1 MVWESTIA
9 AEASESL
16 PTLFLSAARR
26 TAKARCQ
33 SGLAARSRTR
43 MASGTTSFPIP
54 SPGTTATG
62 FGHSAKPSAD
72 YSPVFFARLVGTYLD
87 ALGLER
93 VTLVDNS
100 SGGLA
105 ALPLALSEPA
115 RVSALWV
122 FVCLLGSGW
131 CTGVRCVR

>member
-1 MVWESTIA
+1 
-9 AEASESL
+9 
-16 PTLFLSAARR
+16 
-26 TAKARCQ
+26 
-33 SGLAARSRTR
+33 

-72 YSPVFFARLVGTYLD
+72 YSPVFFARFVGTYLD

-131 CTGVRCVR
+131 CSGWCTGVRCVRR